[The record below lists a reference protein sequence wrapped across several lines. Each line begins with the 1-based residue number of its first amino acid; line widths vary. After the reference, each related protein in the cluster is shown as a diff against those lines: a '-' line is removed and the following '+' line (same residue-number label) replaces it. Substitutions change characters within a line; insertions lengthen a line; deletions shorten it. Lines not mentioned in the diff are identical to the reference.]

1 MSEEIGLPREAAA
14 EKGKDYLGRAPV
26 GKLLLKLAIPTVVAQ
41 LINMLYNIVDR
52 IYIGH
57 MPENG

>member
-1 MSEEIGLPREAAA
+1 MSEEIGQPREAAA

-41 LINMLYNIVDR
+41 LINMLYNLSLIHISEPTR
-52 IYIGH
+52 
-57 MPENG
+57 P